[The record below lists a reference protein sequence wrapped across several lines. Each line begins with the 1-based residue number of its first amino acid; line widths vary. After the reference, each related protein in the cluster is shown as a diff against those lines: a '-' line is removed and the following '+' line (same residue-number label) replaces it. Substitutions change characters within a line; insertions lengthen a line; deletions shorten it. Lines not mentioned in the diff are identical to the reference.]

1 MLFAACAQDTIS
13 RDEWQRMPS
22 EDRVLYVQSLI
33 GEERAKDA
41 KGNRGRTYDRPAEEY
56 VTAIEQAYAR
66 GDAREVHEI
75 FEGLR

>member
-1 MLFAACAQDTIS
+1 
-13 RDEWQRMPS
+13 MPS

-33 GEERAKDA
+33 GEQRAKDA
-41 KGNRGRTYDRPAEEY
+41 KGDRGRTYDRPAEEY